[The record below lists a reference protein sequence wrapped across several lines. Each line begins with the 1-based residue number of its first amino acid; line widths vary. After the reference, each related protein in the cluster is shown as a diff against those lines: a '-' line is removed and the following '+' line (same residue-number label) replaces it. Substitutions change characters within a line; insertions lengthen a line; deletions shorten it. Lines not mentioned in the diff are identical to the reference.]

1 MKQMDM
7 ALEKFAPEAFAFDF
21 DGVVGQTME
30 LFLAIGKEEYG
41 FPDIPVTA
49 IQAYDLRQFIDAPP
63 EILLEIITKVM
74 EPEYTR
80 RILPVPGAAEIL
92 NRLAQKN
99 TPLLCITARPGAEAT
114 RLWFKEVLGFDASV
128 CEVIATGSFDAKA
141 DVLKE
146 RGKRLFIED
155 RLETCF
161 HLKNEGIEPIIYARP
176 WNRQPHSF
184 REVSS
189 WSEVAGFLH
198 L

>member
-1 MKQMDM
+1 MNFSK
-7 ALEKFAPEAFAFDF
+7 KFKPEEFAFDF
-21 DGVVGQTME
+21 DGVVGATME

-49 IQAYDLRQFIDAPP
+49 IQSYDLRGFIDTPV

-80 RILPVPGAAEIL
+80 RIRPVVGAEEVL
-92 NRLAQKN
+92 RKLADKN
-99 TPLLCITARPGAEAT
+99 TPLLCITARPDARAT
-114 RLWFKEVLGFDASV
+114 RLWFSEIFGFDKSV
-128 CEVIATGSFDAKA
+128 CEVIATGDFNAKA
-141 DVLKE
+141 DVLKK
-146 RGKRLFIED
+146 RGKSLFIED

-161 HLKNEGIEPIIYARP
+161 HLETEGITPIIYARP

-189 WSEVAGFLH
+189 WKEVENFIH

>member
-1 MKQMDM
+1 MSTLTK
-7 ALEKFAPEAFAFDF
+7 KFAPEEFAFDF

-30 LFLAIGKEEYG
+30 LFLAIGKEEFG
-41 FPDIPVTA
+41 LPEIPVSA
-49 IQAYDLRQFIDAPP
+49 IKAYDLRQFVGAPA
-63 EILLEIITKVM
+63 EILLEMIMKVM

-80 RILPVPGAAEIL
+80 RIQPVPGVAEFL
-92 NRLAQKN
+92 GKLAQKN
-99 TPLLCITARPGAEAT
+99 TPLLCITARPDAEST
-114 RLWFKEVLGFDASV
+114 KLWFSEILGFDESV
-128 CEVIATGSFDAKA
+128 CEVIATGNFNAKA

-161 HLKNEGIEPIIYARP
+161 HLEKEGISPIIYARP

-189 WSEVAGFLH
+189 WAEVGAFLD